1 MAGAGP
7 PPHGAGREGV
17 SSEKEDR
24 PPPPPVDAARTAEY
38 AAGLREWDGSLPYR
52 GPVPPGEATDPR
64 EWAEFVRLSVLEA
77 MRRDPDALET
87 IAAAQGTDAD
97 TVRAN
102 LDARRFAHGEGKP
115 QG

>member
-7 PPHGAGREGV
+7 PPHGAGREGE